1 MHAAGPDES
10 QGSIRSPWVDSEGGP
25 WAPLKGGVQPEPRQ
39 SWGECWK
46 PPRATLTQSL
56 PLATRVAG
64 RSCPSGSCPELPQE
78 HREGDGGISMGT
90 LWGVLWNLSPWHL
103 LDLKNRLKTEHT
115 GKQGVTSLQSPSPT
129 AAVVPKWIF
138 RFPVSALDVAFKR

>member
-1 MHAAGPDES
+1 MGRMLEAS
-10 QGSIRSPWVDSEGGP
+10 QGHPNAESNPWPQGWRAEAVLQGPALSCHKNTEGN
-25 WAPLKGGVQPEPRQ
+25 GGV
-39 SWGECWK
+39 
-46 PPRATLTQSL
+46 
-56 PLATRVAG
+56 
-64 RSCPSGSCPELPQE
+64 
-78 HREGDGGISMGT
+78 SMGT

-129 AAVVPKWIF
+129 AAMVPKWIF